1 MVRAKHV
8 IATRCEL
15 SANSEKLDFIY
26 LMPFLVYKPHVSTTH
41 PPAHEA
47 ELNSLRIL
55 SAVNGTWDQRQI
67 LELQTVRTGISL
79 GSCRQP
85 LFSAFNSSLAC

>member
-1 MVRAKHV
+1 MLRAKYA

-15 SANSEKLDFIY
+15 SANSQKLDLMY
-26 LMPFLVYKPHVSTTH
+26 LMPFLVYIPHVSTTH
-41 PPAHEA
+41 PTAHQA

-67 LELQTVRTGISL
+67 LEL
-79 GSCRQP
+79 
-85 LFSAFNSSLAC
+85 